1 MAGTNV
7 PGLDKSAQISQNVPG
22 VQFPFRQE
30 FGREGAGI
38 EHVGQGV
45 EELARS
51 GNEIYD
57 EIQRQHDITT
67 ATQASTEAEVQHS
80 QMRTQ
85 LENSS
90 PDGFVREDTTGEIIQ
105 NRDGTQKT
113 IAQQYWENADQD
125 YQSRQNNMSPRA
137 AAMFRQQMQR
147 TIVENTQ
154 RLQLKGLEMQRKN
167 TEDQIGNI
175 KDTFSKDFDRSFV
188 PSNSPY
194 YTAAGDNGSTK
205 QYPSAQKFFDSVQTI
220 QLLRQQQGPIPGK
233 PGMYNPAEV
242 EALKKGDSSDLANNW
257 LTSAKL
263 DLIESNGSRAN
274 LHNALKD
281 GSSTAVQ
288 QLYSLLD
295 VVEGKDPE
303 SARRVQ
309 NNLPTVNGSLTP
321 PQVEKWRTDLLG
333 MLPNAKAVDRSDFDE
348 HAHAMGEKAKTGAYS
363 QSPDAL
369 FGSKDWNYLMHA
381 AGPLGLTPEQQQE
394 KLEPIF
400 ANALTA
406 SLGGASFD
414 RMSAGAQTAFL
425 QKRGEDWSK
434 AFEQFGGMS
443 GMKYTGDQAKAL
455 VSHAMERAFT
465 DLKQSQNEASGDY
478 PKYLSGLASGAQD
491 FSTKGGVK
499 YRSST
504 IFQGSQQIQ
513 NDPSLFAVL
522 KNGPGGKPL
531 IQSMGKEMEYA
542 TAQKFGRGADVQY
555 FSKDIYQDYANRIKN
570 ASGDQAEQFFSAL
583 KQADPK
589 RAGAFLNQLVQY
601 GNLNQGYQ
609 IAQGWPTAVQRAS
622 VMDGIRADT
631 LHPTPGEKIGDET
644 KSQVYDKARRWF
656 GEDMKFNNG
665 LLGAGSLEAATA
677 NNALLALGV
686 QKYKEARLM
695 SMSEGQAAEYAQAE
709 VRKGNPPT
717 GYVGDTHHFLGM
729 SFGTSGP
736 QAQVKYTRADLT
748 PDQQQS
754 TNENLLKAQ
763 KVESLS
769 RYQFVPAPVA
779 PGDYNF
785 NPKLQADWLSEH
797 VDRWVPVKQGTPEA
811 AYRLY
816 YRGTNA
822 DGSPGTKTYPLQIH
836 GSDGTPS
843 FYEVKEADALKSMP
857 GHVAP
862 KPAATLTPFD
872 KQIQDQQNRQMGK

>member
-7 PGLDKSAQISQNVPG
+7 PGLDNAPQFSQNVPG
-22 VQFPFRQE
+22 IALPHRQE
-30 FGREGAGI
+30 FGQEGRGL
-38 EHVGQGV
+38 EHVGEGLEGV
-45 EELARS
+45 ART
-51 GNEIYD
+51 GGEIYD

-67 ATQASTEAEVQHS
+67 STKAATEADVQHS
-80 QMRTQ
+80 QMRIG

-90 PDGFVREDTTGEIIQ
+90 PDGFVRDTTTGEIIQ

-113 IAQQYWENADQD
+113 IAQQYWENADSD
-125 YQSRQNNMSPRA
+125 FQSRQNDMSPRA

-154 RLQLKGLEMQRKN
+154 RLQLKGLEMQRKS
-167 TEDQIGNI
+167 TEDQIGQI

-188 PSNSPY
+188 PTNSPY
-194 YTAAGDNGSTK
+194 YAGTDESGK

-242 EALKKGDSSDLANNW
+242 DALKKGDSSDLANNW

-274 LHNALKD
+274 LHNALKN

-303 SARRVQ
+303 SGRRSQ
-309 NNLPTVNGSLTP
+309 NNLPTINSSLTP
-321 PQVEKWRTDLLG
+321 AQVEKWRSDLLG
-333 MLPNAKAVDRSDFDE
+333 MVPSAKQVDRSDFDD
-348 HAHAMGEKAKTGAYS
+348 HAHAMSEAAKTGKYS

-369 FGSKDWNYLMHA
+369 FSSKDWNYLMHA
-381 AGPLGLTPEQQQE
+381 AGPLGLTAEQQQE

-414 RMSAGAQTAFL
+414 RMSAGSQVAFL
-425 QKRGEDWSK
+425 QKRGEEWSK
-434 AFEQFGGMS
+434 SFEQFGGMA
-443 GMKYTGDQAKAL
+443 GMHYTGDQAKAL
-455 VSHAMERAFT
+455 VSHAMERAFS
-465 DLKQSQNEASGDY
+465 DLKQSQSEASGDY
-478 PKYLSGLASGAQD
+478 PKYLAGLASGAQD
-491 FSTKGGVK
+491 FSTRGGVK

-513 NDPSLFAVL
+513 NDPSLFAIL
-522 KNGPGGKPL
+522 KPGPGGKPL

-542 TAQKFGRGADVQY
+542 TASKFGKGADVQY
-555 FSKDIYQDYANRIKN
+555 FSKDIYQDYASRIKN

-601 GNLNQGYQ
+601 GSLNQGYQ

-644 KSQVYDKARRWF
+644 KSQVYDKARHWF

-695 SMSEGQAAEYAQAE
+695 SMSESQAADYAQSE

-717 GYVGDTHHFLGM
+717 SYVGDTHHFLGL
-729 SFGTSGP
+729 SFGSSGP
-736 QAQVKYTRADLT
+736 QSQVKFTRADLT

-754 TNENLLKAQ
+754 TKENLLKAQ

-769 RYQFVPAPVA
+769 KYQFVPAPVA

-785 NPKLQADWLSEH
+785 NPKLQADWLAEH

-843 FYEVKEADALKSMP
+843 FYEVKEAQALKTMP
-857 GHVAP
+857 GHVTP
-862 KPAATLTPFD
+862 KPQAGLTDYD
-872 KQIQDQQNRQMGK
+872 KKIQEQQNRLMGQ

>member
-7 PGLDKSAQISQNVPG
+7 PGLDNAPQISQNVPG

-38 EHVGQGV
+38 EHVGEGL
-45 EELARS
+45 EGLARS
-51 GNEIYD
+51 GGEIYD

-67 ATQASTEAEVQHS
+67 ATQAATESEVAHS

-90 PDGFVREDTTGEIIQ
+90 PDGFVRDDTTGEIIQ

-113 IAQQYWENADQD
+113 IAQQYWENADSD
-125 YQSRQNNMSPRA
+125 YQTRQNNMSPRA

-188 PSNSPY
+188 PSNAPY
-194 YTAAGDNGSTK
+194 YAAASGDATK
-205 QYPSAQKFFDSVQTI
+205 QYPSAQKFFDAVQTI
-220 QLLRQQQGPIPGK
+220 QLLRQQQGPAAGK
-233 PGMYNPAEV
+233 AGMYNPAEV

-263 DLIESNGSRAN
+263 DLIESNGSRSA

-281 GSSTAVQ
+281 GSSTSVS

-309 NNLPTVNGSLTP
+309 NNLPTINSSLTP
-321 PQVEKWRTDLLG
+321 AQVEKWRTDLLG
-333 MLPNAKAVDRSDFDE
+333 MIPSAKSVDRSDFDE
-348 HAHAMGEKAKTGAYS
+348 HAHAMAEAAKTGKYS
-363 QSPDAL
+363 QSPDQL
-369 FGSKDWNYLMHA
+369 FASQDWQYLMHA
-381 AGPLGLTPEQQQE
+381 AGPLGLTAEEQQE

-400 ANALTA
+400 GNALTA

-414 RMSAGAQTAFL
+414 RMNAGAQAAFL
-425 QKRGEDWSK
+425 QKRGEAWSK
-434 AFEQFGGMS
+434 AFEQFGGMA
-443 GMKYTGDQAKAL
+443 GMHYTGDQAKAL
-455 VSHAMERAFT
+455 ASHALEKAAEDM
-465 DLKQSQNEASGDY
+465 KQGNIDASQDFGKYMSGM
-478 PKYLSGLASGAQD
+478 ASGAQD
-491 FSTKGGVK
+491 FSQKGGIK
-499 YRSST
+499 YRSPT
-504 IFQGSQQIQ
+504 VFQGSQQIM

-522 KNGPGGKPL
+522 KPGPGGKPL

-542 TAQKFGRGADVQY
+542 SASKFGKGADVQL
-555 FSKDIYQDYANRIKN
+555 FSKDIYQDYAGRIKN
-570 ASGDQAEQFFSAL
+570 ASGEQAEAFFSAL
-583 KQADPK
+583 KKADPK
-589 RAGAFLNQLVQY
+589 RAATFLNQVVQY

-609 IAQGWPTAVQRAS
+609 IAQGWPTAIQRAN
-622 VMDGIRADT
+622 VMDGIRADQ
-631 LHPTPGEKIGDET
+631 LSPTPGEKIGDET
-644 KSQVYDKARRWF
+644 KAQVYDKARRWF

-665 LLGAGSLEAATA
+665 LLGAGSLEATTA

-695 SMSEGQAAEYAQAE
+695 SMSKDQAAEYAQAE
-709 VRKGNPPT
+709 VRKGNPET
-717 GYVGDTHHFLGM
+717 SYVGDTHHFLGM

-736 QAQVKYTRADLT
+736 QAQVKYTRADLS
-748 PDQQQS
+748 PDQQQTTKES
-754 TNENLLKAQ
+754 LLQAQKAQ
-763 KVESLS
+763 ALS

-785 NPKLQADWLSEH
+785 NPKLQADWIAEH
-797 VDRWVPVKQGTPEA
+797 ADRWVPVKQGGPDA

-822 DGSPGTKTYPLQIH
+822 DGSPGTKTYPVQIY

-843 FYEVKEADALKSMP
+843 FYEVKEKDALKAMP

-862 KPAATLTPFD
+862 KPAAGLTPFD
-872 KQIQDQQNRQMGK
+872 KQIQDQQKRQMGQ